1 MLTVRGKVSVAPARE
16 LRALRWSD
24 WRGEG
29 EGDAL
34 SVPSVRP
41 DVECDPI
48 WDAALLEPWGGAVG
62 AALE

>member
-16 LRALRWSD
+16 LRALRWGER
-24 WRGEG
+24 RGEG

-34 SVPSVRP
+34 SVPSVWP

-48 WDAALLEPWGGAVG
+48 WEAALLEPWGGAVG